1 MTAPQVTFGEIPLM
15 APAQP
20 VLPALP
26 TGPWGGGLDVETNA
40 SGVGLLAP
48 PADVAPVRSPVS
60 VSATVLFESSTP
72 TQTSVPG
79 RLQMS
84 VPVSAQA
91 AAAAIPDALSSTLI
105 KAQTSVPV
113 APTPGHAHAK
123 APFEASKISS
133 TTSDVSSTIDEAKS
147 AQSAAASVPVPGLQ
161 PAGFQTKLPECP
173 SLTANQQ
180 NLESATASGNLQQEP
195 CAEVGIKTCQTSLN
209 RKLIN
214 LDTHKKHIRTKMSF
228 AFF

>member
-1 MTAPQVTFGEIPLM
+1 MTAPQVTFGEIPLL

-48 PADVAPVRSPVS
+48 PTDVAPVRSPVS
-60 VSATVLFESSTP
+60 VSAAVLFESPTP
-72 TQTSVPG
+72 TQTPVPA
-79 RLQMS
+79 QIQSS

-91 AAAAIPDALSSTLI
+91 AAIPDALSSALF

-113 APTPGHAHAK
+113 APTSGQARAK
-123 APFEASKISS
+123 APFEASKTSS
-133 TTSDVSSTIDEAKS
+133 ATSDVSSTKS
-147 AQSAAASVPVPGLQ
+147 AQSAATSVLVPGLQ
-161 PAGFQTKLPECP
+161 PAGVQTKLPECA

-180 NLESATASGNLQQEP
+180 NLESTAACLNLQPEA
-195 CAEVGIKTCQTSLN
+195 CAEVGIKKTCQSSLN
-209 RKLIN
+209 RQL
-214 LDTHKKHIRTKMSF
+214 
-228 AFF
+228 